1 MLAASTVAGC
11 GQAST
16 ETNSD
21 AAVEEQTNQLVAA
34 AESLFT
40 SHGAEQGL
48 SLIHI
53 SPASSLATP
62 FNRLS
67 APVEMAAAPS

>member
-1 MLAASTVAGC
+1 MKYRKVVAILLSMMLAASTVVGC

-34 AESLFT
+34 AESL
-40 SHGAEQGL
+40 

-53 SPASSLATP
+53 
-62 FNRLS
+62 
-67 APVEMAAAPS
+67 